1 MFICRQK
8 INFESF
14 PYSWRYCKNI
24 ATSLFRVLEHARLCT
39 PKVILSNCRKL
50 LDSSAGKKSTSS
62 PTFFLEI
69 LQRYVIFLLWVFWV
83 CLAMNIQNDSINLY
97 NIHSIFIF
105 MPKIHFIIHFTL
117 EIIHFKESCNLI
129 DQHHIGHNSRTRI
142 FPDMGLVL
150 KYQ

>member
-83 CLAMNIQNDSINLY
+83 CLAMNIQNLY
-97 NIHSIFIF
+97 KASIFIS

-129 DQHHIGHNSRTRI
+129 DQHHIDHNSRTRI